1 MHEMYAAI
9 ELPIDICGYY
19 TTTKDM
25 SPGFQQRHKML
36 KATWRDKKQATILLS
51 SISKLIEGTICVLPT
66 SLISVF
72 STNHSAPS
80 FVNPT

>member
-25 SPGFQQRHKML
+25 SPGFQQRRKIL
-36 KATWRDKKQATILLS
+36 KATWRDKSRPQS
-51 SISKLIEGTICVLPT
+51 YCQVSP
-66 SLISVF
+66 
-72 STNHSAPS
+72 N
-80 FVNPT
+80 